1 MHSDIEIIVVDGHKV
16 RRTTTTTDEGAPDLQ
31 AEVDKL
37 DEQIANTIARYVE
50 PLKVQRENLV
60 GKLADLDVVIPHA
73 E

>member
-1 MHSDIEIIVVDGHKV
+1 MHSKIEIIEVDGNKI
-16 RRTTTTTDEGAPDLQ
+16 RRTTTTTDVGAHDLQ

-60 GKLADLDVVIPHA
+60 GKLADLDVAIPHA
-73 E
+73 H

>member
-1 MHSDIEIIVVDGHKV
+1 MHSKIEIIEVDGSKV
-16 RRTTTTTDEGAPDLQ
+16 RRTTTTTDVGAHDLQ
-31 AEVDKL
+31 AEVAKL

-73 E
+73 H